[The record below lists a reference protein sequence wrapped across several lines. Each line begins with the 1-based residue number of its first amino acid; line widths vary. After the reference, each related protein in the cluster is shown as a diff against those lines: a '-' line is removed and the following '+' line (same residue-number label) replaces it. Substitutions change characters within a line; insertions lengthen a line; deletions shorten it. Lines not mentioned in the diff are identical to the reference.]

1 MEPVTKKDFLKLAT
15 DQKKDFLKLT
25 ADLTHL
31 IKSEFSNSG
40 KKLYKQVQKQ
50 LKFQTEILSDKVE
63 YQLEETIKEL
73 KSQNLNF
80 KDEIITEL
88 KDLRL
93 ETAVNS
99 SRITKVEKHV
109 FAN

>member
-25 ADLTHL
+25 EDLTSL
-31 IKSEFSNSG
+31 IRTEFSNSE

-50 LKFQTEILSDKVE
+50 FKFQTEQLCDKVE
-63 YQLEETIKEL
+63 YQLEEAVKEL

-80 KDEIITEL
+80 KDEIMTEL

-93 ETAVNS
+93 ETTVTS
-99 SRITKVEKHV
+99 SRITKIEKHV